1 MPVGN
6 PQATRS
12 PRIIADA
19 ACTACGCVC
28 DDIELHVDGNTIV
41 AATRAC
47 PLGELW
53 FFERR
58 DTVRPAC
65 LIDGRPAAIEFGIQR
80 AAEILAAARYPL
92 VYGLGGSA
100 CEAQRVAV
108 GIADWIGGNLDTA
121 TSTDHGPSGVSFQ
134 GVGEVTSSLGEV
146 ANRGDLVLF
155 WGCDPVESHPR
166 HTSRYSL
173 EPHGM
178 FVPSGR
184 KDRTCVVVDVQQTKT
199 AEEADV
205 FLQIKPDKDFEAL
218 WTLRAL
224 ANGTELDAARIEN
237 ETGVPLAAWQ
247 DLMARMKHAR
257 FGAIFFG
264 RGLSQTHGRY
274 LNTEALWSLVR
285 DMNAHTR
292 FVAMP
297 LRAAGNVTGADN
309 AICWQTG
316 YPFGVNLSRGYPRYN
331 PGEYTATELLSRGEV
346 DAALVVA
353 SDPMS
358 TLDAAAAAQLSRIP
372 RITIDSQE
380 TLTSRTATVSFTT
393 ATPGIHTPGTVYRM
407 DDVSIPLRPALEST
421 YPSDFEVLAALE
433 RRVRELKYAPQGGTG
448 ILPVLFTQARSASE
462 GEVPA
467 SHDSP
472 SLALRASKSQTTMPL
487 GGAVQSQTDS
497 TKRRRP
503 DD

>member
-1 MPVGN
+1 
-6 PQATRS
+6 
-12 PRIIADA
+12 
-19 ACTACGCVC
+19 VC
-28 DDIELHVDGNTIV
+28 DDIELRVEVNRIV
-41 AATRAC
+41 AAQRAC

-58 DTVRPAC
+58 DTSRPPC
-65 LIDGRPAAIEFGIQR
+65 LIDGEPASLEDGIQR
-80 AAEILAAARYPL
+80 TAEILVTSRYPL

-100 CEAQRVAV
+100 CEAHRVAV
-108 GIADWIGGNLDTA
+108 AIADWIGGNLDTA
-121 TSTDHGPSGVSFQ
+121 TSTDHGPSGVSFH

-146 ANRGDLVLF
+146 ANRSDLVLF
-155 WGCDPVESHPR
+155 WGCDPMESHPR

-173 EPHGM
+173 DPHGM

-184 KDRTCVVVDVQQTKT
+184 KDRTCVVVDVQPTKT
-199 AEEADV
+199 ADEADV
-205 FLQIKPDKDFEAL
+205 FLQIKPHGDFEAL

-224 ANGTELDAARIEN
+224 ANGSELDAAQIESA
-237 ETGVPLAAWQ
+237 TGVPLAAWQ

-264 RGLSQTHGRY
+264 RGLSQTQGRY
-274 LNTEALWSLVR
+274 LNTEALWALVR

-309 AICWQTG
+309 VVCWQTG
-316 YPFGVNLSRGYPRYN
+316 YPFAVNFSRGYPRYN

-346 DAALVVA
+346 DAALVVT

-358 TLDAAAAAQLSRIP
+358 LLDAATAAGLTRIP
-372 RITIDSQE
+372 LVTIDSQE
-380 TLTSRTATVSFTT
+380 TLTSRAAAVSFTT

-407 DDVSIPLRPALEST
+407 DDVSIPLRPALET
-421 YPSDFEVLAALE
+421 TLPTDFEILSALE
-433 RRVRELKYAPQGGTG
+433 RRVRELKNASQGGTG
-448 ILPVLFTQARSASE
+448 ILPVLFAPARSASE

-467 SHDSP
+467 SDDSP
-472 SLALRASKSQTTMPL
+472 SLALRASKSQNAIPH
-487 GGAVQSQTDS
+487 AQSTTDS
-497 TKRRRP
+497 ARQRRP
-503 DD
+503 KG